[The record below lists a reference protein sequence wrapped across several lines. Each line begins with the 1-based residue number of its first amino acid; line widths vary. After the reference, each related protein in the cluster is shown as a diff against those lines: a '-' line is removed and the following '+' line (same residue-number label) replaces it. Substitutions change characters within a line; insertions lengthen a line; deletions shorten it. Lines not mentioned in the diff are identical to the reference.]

1 MFRKVVISFLSC
13 IFQHCVF
20 VIIIGF
26 LLYFDAR
33 KMKYFMT
40 KRTEIT
46 LLVFFMFGV
55 NNANRDK
62 RCISWFFGEKS
73 YRFEA

>member
-1 MFRKVVISFLSC
+1 
-13 IFQHCVF
+13 
-20 VIIIGF
+20 
-26 LLYFDAR
+26 
-33 KMKYFMT
+33 MT